1 MTENKTNW
9 FRFPDLK
16 ELKKIWDDNIL
27 MFPYETLF
35 KLGLLGAGAIRTF
48 DFFTSLNQEKNVAI
62 FGLLFAEVGI
72 IIYEILIHRGK
83 RISKKQKNKKM
94 YLDFKSP
101 FLHIFTEEKYKYSFF
116 NQKRLANIGL
126 WVIHV
131 PIAVFFSG
139 ADVIVQNLSVLAGGG
154 ASLQETFTW
163 MLGAIIAFAIFGDLA
178 ILIGYGMV
186 NPESMHK
193 EAVNQIDYERKMWA
207 LEKQRIEI
215 EAEMEYEK
223 AHATPLAQARAR
235 FNKGKAMVQE
245 FSDTF
250 DKDFILSK
258 MGDDEFKDM
267 HFKDEVATSVPVEE
281 QEERIKRK
289 YTKRIKNIEVETNE
303 EEGTENFS

>member
-1 MTENKTNW
+1 MEQNKNW
-9 FRFPDLK
+9 FNWPSFK
-16 ELKKIWDDNIL
+16 ELKTIWDENIL
-27 MFPYETLF
+27 MFPYETFF
-35 KLGLLGAGAIRTF
+35 KLGLLAAGGIRTF
-48 DFFTSLNQEKNVAI
+48 DFFRSLNQSKNVAI
-62 FGLLFAEVGI
+62 FGLLFAELGI

-83 RISKKQKNKKM
+83 RISKKQKARKI
-94 YLDFKSP
+94 YLDLKSP
-101 FLHIFTEEKYKYSFF
+101 FLHVFTEDRYKYSFF

-126 WVIHV
+126 WFIHV

-139 ADVIVQNLSVLAGGG
+139 ADVVVQNIEALAGG

-163 MLGAIIAFAIFGDLA
+163 ALGAIIAVAIFGDLA

-193 EAVNQIDYERKMWA
+193 EAVNQIDYEKKMWV

-223 AHATPLAQARAR
+223 DHAIPLAKAKAR

-267 HFKDEVATSVPVEE
+267 HFKDEPAENNVQDEIPV
-281 QEERIKRK
+281 IKRK
-289 YTKRIKNIEVETNE
+289 YTKKVKPDTNIP
-303 EEGTENFS
+303 ENKSNFT

>member
-1 MTENKTNW
+1 MKNSW
-9 FRFPDLK
+9 WRFPTIK
-16 ELKKIWDDNIL
+16 ELKQIWDENVL
-27 MFPYETLF
+27 LFPFETFF
-35 KLGLLGAGAIRTF
+35 KIGLLLVGAMRSY
-48 DFFTSLNQEKNVAI
+48 DFFIALGQSKNVSI
-62 FGLLFAEVGI
+62 FGLLFAELGI

-94 YLDFKSP
+94 YVDFKSP
-101 FLHIFTEEKYKYSFF
+101 FIHVFTEEKYKYSFF
-116 NQKRLANIGL
+116 NQKKLANIGL

-139 ADVIVQNLSVLAGGG
+139 ADVIVQNLEVLAGGG

-163 MLGAIIAFAIFGDLA
+163 ALGAIIAVAIFGDLA

-193 EAVNQIDYERKMWA
+193 EAVNQIDYEKKMWV

-223 AHATPLAQARAR
+223 DHAIPLAKAKAR

-267 HFKDEVATSVPVEE
+267 HFKDEPNGKNTQDELPV
-281 QEERIKRK
+281 IKRK
-289 YTKRIKNIEVETNE
+289 YTKKVKPDTFVE
-303 EEGTENFS
+303 